1 MLMDALRGENTV
13 NQDDALKALRGD
25 DPTLAA
31 RAAETLWTMWHRS
44 GTAKIDAMLYEGIV
58 ALQANRH
65 AEAEALF
72 TSIIAV
78 APDFAEAWNKRATV
92 RYMAGDYEGSV
103 ADCIETLARNPNHFG
118 ALSGQG
124 LCHIALGQF
133 REAAALFR
141 RALEVHPHLENA
153 RQNLRTALSEL
164 VKWN

>member
-1 MLMDALRGENTV
+1 MNEREAL
-13 NQDDALKALRGD
+13 QALRGD
-25 DPTLAA
+25 DPKLAA

-44 GTAKIDAMLYEGIV
+44 GTPAIDALLYEGIV
-58 ALQANRH
+58 AMQANKH
-65 AEAEALF
+65 AEADGIF
-72 TSIIAV
+72 TGIIAQ
-78 APDFAEAWNKRATV
+78 APDFAEAWNKRATL
-92 RYMAGDYEGSV
+92 RYMTGDYEGSV
-103 ADCIETLARNPNHFG
+103 ADCVETLARNPNHFG

-133 REAAALFR
+133 REAASLFR